1 MAFQGTTPSAIESI
15 FSQPHGTFIEN
26 SAWGFTFKEN
36 TNRTTNLQGIESPDE
51 LNVGLQV
58 PLFSFTPMLIHKLVR
73 SPIVLLSFPMMVL
86 AAIAADSMRA
96 ERSPLPDPV
105 VSIATK
111 TAGQQ
116 TAVLAGGCF
125 WGMEAVFEHLHGVS
139 DVVSGYAGGDSSTAQ
154 YEKVGTGKTGHA
166 EAVKITYDPS
176 KISYAK
182 LLKVYF
188 AVAHDP
194 TEMNR
199 QGPDVGTQY
208 RSAIFFANADQQK
221 VAQAYIDQLNKAQT
235 FKAPIAT
242 QLSALKGFY
251 RAEASHQNFITRNP
265 SYPYVVAHDLPKLK
279 HLQKQFPDLYKP

>member
-1 MAFQGTTPSAIESI
+1 
-15 FSQPHGTFIEN
+15 
-26 SAWGFTFKEN
+26 
-36 TNRTTNLQGIESPDE
+36 
-51 LNVGLQV
+51 
-58 PLFSFTPMLIHKLVR
+58 MLIPKLIR
-73 SPIVLLSFPMMVL
+73 SPLVLLALPMIAF
-86 AAIAADSMRA
+86 AAITAGSMRA

-105 VSIATK
+105 VSVATT

-125 WGMEAVFEHLHGVS
+125 WGMEAVFEHLNGVS
-139 DVVSGYAGGDSSTAQ
+139 EVVSGYAGGSASTAQ
-154 YEKVGTGKTGHA
+154 YERVGTGETGHA

-188 AVAHDP
+188 AVAHNP
-194 TEMNR
+194 TELNR

-208 RSAIFFANADQQK
+208 RSAIFVENAEQRK
-221 VAQAYIDQLNKAQT
+221 VAQSYIDQLNKAQT

-251 RAEASHQNFITRNP
+251 AAEASHQNFIARNP
-265 SYPYVVAHDLPKLK
+265 NYPYVVVHDLPKLK
-279 HLQKQFPDLYKP
+279 QLRQQFPELYKP